1 MKTILIIVV
10 LTLVGLT
17 AFGFVNQVITAP
29 MIDDA
34 SGLSGGNVRSVTIK
48 GEVITP
54 GTYAVGEYA
63 TLSDLVDAANGLT
76 SNADH
81 LAFNLDYVLDDEFDT
96 YYIAPMYDHSD
107 VCSTEPIVKVNLN
120 AASAEDL
127 KEVAGFNKT
136 VAGAI
141 VEYRADHPFQSIEE
155 MMDVSGIGEATYE
168 STKSKV
174 TLKATA

>member
-1 MKTILIIVV
+1 MKTILIVIV

-29 MIDDA
+29 MIDEG

-54 GTYAVGEYA
+54 GTYAVGEFA
-63 TLSDLVDAANGLT
+63 TLSELVDAANGLT
-76 SNADH
+76 GNADH
-81 LAFNLDYVLDDEFDT
+81 LAFNLDYILDDEFDT
-96 YYIAPMYDHSD
+96 YYIAPIYDHSD

-120 AASAEDL
+120 AASADDL
-127 KEVAGFNKT
+127 KEIAGFNKT

-141 VEYRADHPFQSIEE
+141 VEYRSSHPFESIEE

-174 TLKATA
+174 TLKASA